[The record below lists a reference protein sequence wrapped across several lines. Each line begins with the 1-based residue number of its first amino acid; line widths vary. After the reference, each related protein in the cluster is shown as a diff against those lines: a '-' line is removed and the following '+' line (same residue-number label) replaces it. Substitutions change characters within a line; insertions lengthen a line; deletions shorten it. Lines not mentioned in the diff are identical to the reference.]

1 MMDILKKLFS
11 NYRTEK
17 KPPMRIN
24 VYCSLQKNKEF
35 IEHQLLHA
43 SDLKWRSM
51 KFNQSEGLIVFLE
64 SLSDQQRIQKEIIQP
79 MEGRRVGN
87 VEEVITS
94 ALITKN
100 TDLGDAIYAL
110 IQGNCLLLF
119 EGRAEVII
127 VDVAAVYKRSITEP
141 ANEGIVR
148 GAHDGFIEDLMT
160 NLYLV
165 RKRIENPG
173 LAVRYYQIGKSTKT
187 KLALLYIQDLANPDL
202 IKEVDHRIETIA
214 MDTAI
219 SPGFIAELIEDNP
232 YSLFPQ
238 ILFTERPDRAAA
250 HLMEGR
256 VVILSDGDPTALIL
270 PVTFFAFYQ
279 SPDDYH
285 SRWIAGSFVRLIRL
299 MSFIIAS
306 LIPALYIAVIGFHPE
321 ILPEKLIFSVKS
333 SVDRVPFPPIVE
345 ALLMQITL
353 EVLREAGVR
362 LPSRVGQT
370 IGIVGGLVIGESVVR
385 AGLISYPMVI
395 VVALTAIS
403 SFVAPSNEI
412 STATRIL
419 GFPLMI
425 LASMFGLIGITF
437 GMLFILIHL
446 CKLECFGTPYF
457 APVMPLRM
465 KDLKDTLL
473 RFPIWSLNQ
482 RPHDPHPKRIVQ
494 DRNSRGWEQDD
505 PGKGPGKE

>member
-1 MMDILKKLFS
+1 MKDVLSKFFS
-11 NYRTEK
+11 NNRTEE
-17 KPPMRIN
+17 KPQMKIS
-24 VYCSLQKNKEF
+24 VYSSLDQNMEYIKN
-35 IEHQLLHA
+35 QLFHA
-43 SDLKWRSM
+43 SDLKWRSIS
-51 KFNQSEGLIVFLE
+51 FNQSKGLIVFLE
-64 SLSDQQRIQKEIIQP
+64 SLADLHKIQQEIIKP
-79 MEGRRVGN
+79 LEGKSQGN
-87 VEEVITS
+87 VDEVVTS
-94 ALITKN
+94 VEISKN
-100 TDLGDAIYAL
+100 SDLSEVPYAL
-110 IQGNCLLLF
+110 IQGNCVLLF
-119 EGRAEVII
+119 EGSTEAFI
-127 VDVAAVYKRSITEP
+127 VDVAAVNSRNISEP
-141 ANEGIVR
+141 VNEGIIR
-148 GAHDGFIEDLMT
+148 GAHDGFIEHLMT

-165 RKRIENPG
+165 RKRVENPN
-173 LAVRYYQIGKSTKT
+173 LVVRYYQIGKATKT
-187 KLALLYIQDLANPDL
+187 KLALLYMQNLANPDL
-202 IKEVDHRIETIA
+202 IKEVDQRINS
-214 MDTAI
+214 I
-219 SPGFIAELIEDNP
+219 SLDMTLTPGFIAEMMEDNP
-232 YSLFPQ
+232 SSLFPQ
-238 ILFTERPDRAAA
+238 ILLTERPDRTAA

-256 VVILSDGDPTALIL
+256 VVILADGDPSALIL

-299 MSFIIAS
+299 VSFIIAS

-321 ILPEKLIFSVKS
+321 ILPENLIFSVKS
-333 SVDRVPFPPIVE
+333 SIDRIPFPPIVE
-345 ALLMQITL
+345 ALIMQLTL

-412 STATRIL
+412 SIATRLL

-425 LASMFGLIGITF
+425 LAAVFGLIGITF

-446 CKLECFGTPYF
+446 CKLECCGTPYF

-465 KDLKDTLL
+465 KDMKDTFV

-482 RPHDPHPKRIVQ
+482 RPHDPHPQKYVQ
-494 DRNSRGWEQDD
+494 ERNSRGWKQDD
-505 PGKGPGKE
+505 PGKE

>member
-1 MMDILKKLFS
+1 MDLLRKLFS

-17 KPPMRIN
+17 KPPIRIN
-24 VYCSLQKNKEF
+24 VYPSLEKNKEY
-35 IEHQLLHA
+35 IENQLLHA

-64 SLSDQQRIQKEIIQP
+64 SISDQQRIQREIIQP
-79 MEGRRVGN
+79 MEENREGN

-94 ALITKN
+94 VQITKN

-119 EGRAEVII
+119 EGTAEIII

-141 ANEGIVR
+141 VNEGVVR
-148 GAHDGFIEDLMT
+148 GAHDGFIEHLMT

-165 RKRIENPG
+165 RKRIENPNM
-173 LAVRYYQIGKSTKT
+173 AVRYYQIGKATNT
-187 KLALLYIQDLANPDL
+187 KLALLYMQDLANPDL
-202 IKEVDHRIETIA
+202 IQEVDRRIGSIA
-214 MDTAI
+214 IDTTI

-238 ILFTERPDRAAA
+238 ILYTERPDRAAA

-256 VVILSDGDPTALIL
+256 VVILSDGNPSALIL

-285 SRWIAGSFVRLIRL
+285 GRWIVGSFVRLIRL
-299 MSFIIAS
+299 VSFIIAS

-321 ILPEKLIFSVKS
+321 ILPENLIYSVKS
-333 SVDRVPFPPIVE
+333 SIDRVPFPPIVE

-419 GFPLMI
+419 GFPLTI
-425 LASMFGLIGITF
+425 LAAMFGLIGITF
-437 GMLFILIHL
+437 GLLFILIHL

-465 KDLKDTLL
+465 KDLKDAVL

-505 PGKGPGKE
+505 PGKGPGEE